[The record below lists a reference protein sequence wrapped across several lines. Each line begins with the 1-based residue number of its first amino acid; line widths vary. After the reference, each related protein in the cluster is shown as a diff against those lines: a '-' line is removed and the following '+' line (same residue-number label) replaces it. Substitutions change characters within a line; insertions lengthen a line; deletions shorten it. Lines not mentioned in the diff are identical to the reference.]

1 MREKTS
7 NFLTIA
13 LLLLLAMGN
22 LSCTSEVKDLID
34 IALDPPSRQPID
46 RSRTGVN
53 NFFVDREFGSISA
66 QYSEIQRTL
75 GINFVRVLLAWT
87 NEVQPTPNS
96 EPFYGFFDEIIES
109 VPPGVDIL
117 VTVVHTPDWMADPAN
132 WINGNPRVTWVERWL
147 RPTVQRY
154 AARTGVVAWQ
164 VWNEPDNTVVP
175 SDTALE
181 LTDPA
186 NYFELLALGSEV
198 IRTTDPTR
206 LIVSAATRSIQQ
218 DGGANLN
225 YNRDLQSLGAESLVD
240 IWGVHYYGEQYER
253 VIINGGVADFV
264 NSLRP
269 PVWVTES
276 GQMGPDQQL
285 AYVETTWPFL
295 DEKMPGKIQRFYY
308 YQFGE
313 TGPNATNFGLRMNG
327 PVFIS
332 DLYAFLAG

>member
-1 MREKTS
+1 MNKYQR
-7 NFLTIA
+7 FLTT
-13 LLLLLAMGN
+13 LLLLFVAGTS

-34 IALDPPSRQPID
+34 IALDPPSRQSID

-53 NFFVDREFGSISA
+53 NFFVNREFGSIPE
-66 QYSEIQRTL
+66 QYSEIQGTL
-75 GINFVRVLLAWT
+75 GLNFVRILIAWT
-87 NEVQPTPNS
+87 NEVQPTPDA

-117 VTVVHTPDWMADPAN
+117 ITVAHTPDWMADPAN
-132 WINGNPRVTWVERWL
+132 WIGGNPRATWIERWL
-147 RPTVQRY
+147 RPTVERY
-154 AARTGVVAWQ
+154 AGRPGVLAWQ
-164 VWNEPDNTVVP
+164 VWNEPDNTVVA

-198 IRTTDPTR
+198 IRRTDPTR
-206 LIVSAATRSIQQ
+206 LLVLAATRSIQQ
-218 DGGANLN
+218 GSGTNLD
-225 YNRDLQSLGAESLVD
+225 YNKDLQNLGAESLVD
-240 IWGVHYYGEQYER
+240 IWAIHYYGEQFEQVVR
-253 VIINGGVADFV
+253 GGGVADFV

-276 GQMGPDQQL
+276 GEMGPDGQL
-285 AYVETTWPFL
+285 AYVETVWPFL
-295 DEKMPGKIQRFYY
+295 DEEFPGKIQRFYY
-308 YQFGE
+308 YQYGE
-313 TGPNATNFGLRMNG
+313 TGPPDGNFGLRMNG